1 MKNFIIGFLIC
12 FILLGG
18 NIVFVFVE
26 GVKRSTTTILP
37 ELIMFLLLLIV
48 AFLLIFK
55 TFENKMNFFKELYVE
70 PDSNKLLAP
79 VLFRTL
85 PVAIFS
91 MANAIIVPYMFY
103 CIRTHQEI
111 FSMQTAQNVII
122 MIENFLK

>member
-18 NIVFVFVE
+18 NIVFVFVDV
-26 GVKRSTTTILP
+26 VKRNTTTILP
-37 ELIMFLLLLIV
+37 ELIIFLLLSIV

-55 TFENKMNFFKELYVE
+55 TFENKMNFSRELYPE
-70 PDSNKLLAP
+70 LNSEQLLKP

-85 PVAIFS
+85 PVVIFS
-91 MANAIIVPYMFY
+91 IANAIIVPYMFY